1 MIIINGELW
10 RVRIVQ
16 PSYYILTQKTGLPAV
31 GCCDD
36 VTKTIY
42 LSQSLSL
49 LELRHV
55 LCHELVHAAMYS
67 YNIDLEDNI
76 EEIVAN
82 IIADYGDE
90 IIQLT
95 NIVFDKLK

>member
-1 MIIINGELW
+1 MIIINGERW
-10 RVRIVQ
+10 RVRLVS
-16 PSYYILTQKTGLPAV
+16 PSHPILVYKTGLPAL

-42 LSQSLSL
+42 LSQSLSPAKM
-49 LELRHV
+49 RQV

-67 YNIDLEDNI
+67 YNVDLEDNI

-82 IIADYGDE
+82 IIAEYGDE
-90 IIQLT
+90 IIHLT
-95 NIVFDKLK
+95 NVTFDKLK